1 MIMECEVWIGFGLG
15 LGLGLGTPT
24 QYVVHIRMD
33 HKILHLVCIEAEGDI
48 FRHPIHTCNVFMG
61 SRKAATATG
70 IFPALRLVHSLLKY
84 FFKFRL

>member
-24 QYVVHIRMD
+24 QYGVHIRMD
-33 HKILHLVCIEAEGDI
+33 HKILHLDVCIEAEGDI

-61 SRKAATATG
+61 SHTATATG
-70 IFPALRLVHSLLKY
+70 IFPALRLVHSLLK
-84 FFKFRL
+84 